1 MGMFTP
7 RPGNEPK
14 GTCNVTVL
22 VFFSP
27 CVNCAF
33 SRPCPFAIKAENKQV
48 RTSKKVLK
56 RYGLT
61 VSVTMKFSEGGLE
74 GIIIARVL
82 EVEPLLGAAVKRAC
96 SELILCTRV

>member
-33 SRPCPFAIKAENKQV
+33 SRPCPLVITADENEM
-48 RTSKKVLK
+48 RTSTRVLK
-56 RYGLT
+56 RYRLI
-61 VSVTMKFSEGGLE
+61 VSPKIEFSDAGLE
-74 GIIIARVL
+74 GIDMIKVR
-82 EVEPLLGAAVKRAC
+82 GG
-96 SELILCTRV
+96 